1 MHGID
6 GSKRE
11 AANMIRSLVSEL
23 EAGALDRGGGVAG
36 GWQPSAILG
45 QAAVVG
51 DLEQHSLGWSGFDSN
66 ADRSAGATCGAGR
79 GAHNGSVGS
88 DA

>member
-11 AANMIRSLVSEL
+11 AANMIRSLVSSWKP
-23 EAGALDRGGGVAG
+23 ARWIAVAVSRA
-36 GWQPSAILG
+36 GWQPPAILG

-51 DLEQHSLGWSGFDSN
+51 DLEQHPLGL
-66 ADRSAGATCGAGR
+66 
-79 GAHNGSVGS
+79 VGL
-88 DA
+88 